1 MITVSLTDEQVFS
14 LVEQLPKD
22 KKMELL
28 NHLQF
33 DQWLESPEALELKN
47 KSEESAKAGKTLNIE
62 KAREKLLNNGK
73 DA

>member
-1 MITVSLTDEQVFS
+1 MINVSLTDEQVFS

-33 DQWLESPEALELKN
+33 DQWLDSPEALELKN
-47 KSEESAKAGKTLNIE
+47 KSEKSAMAGKTLNIE
-62 KAREKLLNNGK
+62 EAREKLLKNGK
-73 DA
+73 DS